1 LATTQTASLA
11 TPVSNTI
18 QTNSTATQPQNNIVV
33 PLTLPTLATLPTLP
47 TLPPIRH
54 DIASITGSSA
64 VVVVYERSGSFVP
77 NTIGDSHSQPADTA
91 VSGTITVTYLDKTS
105 SSAAWS
111 YTFVN
116 ANYQYLAEGES
127 VQVTVPVSVDGN
139 TFSIPVTIY
148 GTNENPIITPVHTAT
163 TVSPHDA
170 ATPTVTPALPSISA
184 DGTYIPYQSA
194 GHVFLYDRVTNSST
208 KIDPSQHGESYGGAS
223 ISADG
228 RFVVFQGT
236 DGTSKDIFIFDRDSG
251 QATLLADPTTHNA
264 IEGTAPKISVDG
276 QFIALVQGSQVL
288 VADRNGTIIDKISGA
303 DAVLNPSIS
312 PDGRL
317 VTFLST
323 GASVSVNVDH
333 GASTST
339 TTLPAPHGA
348 GPLELY
354 VYDRN
359 TDTITAVT
367 EVAPNGSN
375 SNVQAPASIS
385 AADSATQHYKIAFAS
400 AATNA
405 TVVDTTHSPGVF
417 VVELDGSISSSTLDQ
432 VTHTTSVIGA
442 GNYQPQITVDGRY
455 VVFTNATTHTAYLY
469 DLATASTVQ
478 LGGAGSAA
486 TADLTLNSAATTSG
500 IGIVAALVATGG
512 TGLTVLDDTALLN
525 SSAGDQHGAAFA
537 AVTEDLAATTLATA
551 GRLPF

>member
-1 LATTQTASLA
+1 
-11 TPVSNTI
+11 
-18 QTNSTATQPQNNIVV
+18 
-33 PLTLPTLATLPTLP
+33 
-47 TLPPIRH
+47 
-54 DIASITGSSA
+54 
-64 VVVVYERSGSFVP
+64 
-77 NTIGDSHSQPADTA
+77 
-91 VSGTITVTYLDKTS
+91 
-105 SSAAWS
+105 
-111 YTFVN
+111 VN
-116 ANYQYLAEGES
+116 
-127 VQVTVPVSVDGN
+127 
-139 TFSIPVTIY
+139 
-148 GTNENPIITPVHTAT
+148 
-163 TVSPHDA
+163 
-170 ATPTVTPALPSISA
+170 
-184 DGTYIPYQSA
+184 
-194 GHVFLYDRVTNSST
+194 
-208 KIDPSQHGESYGGAS
+208 
-223 ISADG
+223 
-228 RFVVFQGT
+228 
-236 DGTSKDIFIFDRDSG
+236 
-251 QATLLADPTTHNA
+251 
-264 IEGTAPKISVDG
+264 G

-288 VADRNGTIIDKISGA
+288 VADRNGTIIDKVSGA
-303 DAVLNPSIS
+303 GAVLNPSIS

-323 GASVSVNVDH
+323 GASVSVEVDH

-339 TTLPAPHGA
+339 KTLPAPHGA

-405 TVVDTTHSPGVF
+405 TVVDATHSRGVF

-486 TADLTLNSAATTSG
+486 VADLTLNSAASTSG
-500 IGIVAALVATGG
+500 IGIVAALVAVGG

-551 GRLPF
+551 GTLPFSDVNLSDVHSVSVTPLTGDPINNPTLGTLIANVAADGSNGIVSWKYHVSEAKVEQLVPSPPITMSSLSRSLTITAVGGRKT